1 MKNRED
7 IAIITVLYNP
17 SSDDLEFVKGISSV
31 YNGVIVD
38 NSSHHNFKDQQIG
51 KMTYIPLLKNTG
63 IAHAQNVAIKYIVEN
78 IQSKYIMFFD
88 QDSRFQDSFPIRM
101 REEYESIKRNV
112 ANLGLLGPVIINKE
126 TGDSYKSVFH
136 PDQKSN
142 NGFLP
147 KREIISSGNIMEL
160 NVLSDVGLMLD
171 SMFID
176 FVDFEWC
183 WRALKKNYICG
194 VAEDISLEHKVGK
207 NTRMIFGYPL
217 MVWAPYRYYYQYRNF
232 LWLIK
237 LSYTPLQWR
246 IATCIKFIMRFLYF
260 PLFISN
266 GTACVKQMIRGIK
279 DAFIG
284 YSEFKKEVMAY
295 E

>member
-183 WRALKKNYICG
+183 WRAHTKGYVCG
-194 VAEDISLEHKVGK
+194 ITPHISIAHTIGQKEMHIGK
-207 NTRMIFGYPL
+207 YVIGIS
-217 MVWAPYRYYYQYRNF
+217 APFRYFYLYRNY
-232 LWLIK
+232 LVLARRGYVPVQWKI
-237 LSYTPLQWR
+237 SYGV
-246 IATCIKFIMRFLYF
+246 KFFARFFYF
-260 PLFISN
+260 PFVVEN
-266 GTACVKQMIRGIK
+266 GRECWKYMWRGIK
-279 DAFIG
+279 DGIKGITSF
-284 YSEFKKEVMAY
+284 
-295 E
+295 